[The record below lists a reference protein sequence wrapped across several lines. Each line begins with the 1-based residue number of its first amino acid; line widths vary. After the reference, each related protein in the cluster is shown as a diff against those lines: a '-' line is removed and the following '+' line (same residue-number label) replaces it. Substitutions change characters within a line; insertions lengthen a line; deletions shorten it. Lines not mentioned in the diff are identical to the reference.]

1 MYSTLTKQRQTETT
15 MIRAI
20 LATTAFILVFGL
32 VGNADLEEAK
42 RQADHYTTMVC
53 EGHWPD
59 YDNRNPEC
67 N

>member
-1 MYSTLTKQRQTETT
+1 

-20 LATTAFILVFGL
+20 LATTAFILVLGL

-42 RQADHYTTMVC
+42 RQADHYTNMVC